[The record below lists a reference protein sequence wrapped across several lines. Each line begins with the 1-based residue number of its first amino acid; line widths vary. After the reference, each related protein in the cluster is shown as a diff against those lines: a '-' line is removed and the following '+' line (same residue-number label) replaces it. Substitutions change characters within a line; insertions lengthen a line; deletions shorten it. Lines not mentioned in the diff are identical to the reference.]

1 MLDAV
6 APGAVDWKAARAPP
20 FKPLLR
26 RPASIQNCNQA
37 VAVARSVLGLPLVNV
52 GGEDLAN
59 GERKQ
64 AAALLWQLLR
74 RHTRR
79 LLLEAS
85 ASEATEAGDGGSGP
99 HASASDAG
107 LDAEVLAWA
116 NARVAAAGGRRRA
129 ASLADRAAG
138 LFLLDLL
145 AALAPGAVNPALVSP
160 GRTTRERECN
170 ARYAVAA
177 ARKLGVSLP
186 LLWEDVAEASPRASL
201 IFKASLML
209 FDKRRRRK
217 GGGGAAGVV

>member
-79 LLLEAS
+79 
-85 ASEATEAGDGGSGP
+85 
-99 HASASDAG
+99 
-107 LDAEVLAWA
+107 
-116 NARVAAAGGRRRA
+116 AGGRVEIYDQLREIA
-129 ASLADRAAG
+129 KNAYPTSLH
-138 LFLLDLL
+138 
-145 AALAPGAVNPALVSP
+145 V
-160 GRTTRERECN
+160 
-170 ARYAVAA
+170 
-177 ARKLGVSLP
+177 
-186 LLWEDVAEASPRASL
+186 
-201 IFKASLML
+201 
-209 FDKRRRRK
+209 
-217 GGGGAAGVV
+217 GGAGGAG